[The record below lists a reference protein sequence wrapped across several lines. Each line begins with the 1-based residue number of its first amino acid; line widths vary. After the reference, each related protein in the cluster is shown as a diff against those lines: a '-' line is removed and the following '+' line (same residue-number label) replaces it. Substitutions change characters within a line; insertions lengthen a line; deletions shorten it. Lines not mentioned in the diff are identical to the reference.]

1 MPMTVADLKAF
12 SLRYRVHAECIG
24 VALFAFVAFVGVG
37 VAAKRRLAPVRA
49 DQVSVSMVES
59 ELSNFRTAFK
69 PEPVG
74 HDVLMALPDS
84 FAISVPRANRVSL
97 AGDLASRAE
106 QVGLRNVRV
115 NFAPPDSSA
124 APEHPEFFGAPVS
137 VADYGVAVECG
148 GSFAA
153 VLSFV
158 DQLPSSV
165 ALQRIT
171 AVRDKA
177 GSHFLVMLAVFES
190 AGSAQHG

>member
-12 SLRYRVHAECIG
+12 SVRYRVHAEAIG
-24 VALFAFVAFVGVG
+24 VALFACAAFAALG
-37 VAAKRRLAPVRA
+37 VAAKRKLAPVRA

-59 ELSNFRTAFK
+59 EVSSFRSAFRAA
-69 PEPVG
+69 PAG
-74 HDVLMALPDS
+74 QDVPAALPDS
-84 FAISVPRANRVSL
+84 FAVSVVRDDRVSL
-97 AGDLASRAE
+97 AGDLSARAE
-106 QVGLRNVRV
+106 AAGLKDVRV
-115 NFAPPDSSA
+115 NFAPPDSAA
-124 APEHPEFFGAPVS
+124 APSHPDFFATPVA

-158 DQLPSSV
+158 NQLPPSV

-177 GSHFLVMLAVFES
+177 GSHYHVMLAVFES
-190 AGSAQHG
+190 ARSAQHG